1 MKNFSHYKNNIDSI
15 LENSFKDSKEFKK
28 NLSVIMGAM
37 KYSKVLREFFTLYN
51 DIESKTLT
59 DKEETTIYLN
69 EAFNY
74 MKDRKDGLK
83 KVKPI
88 LDKIIGDRKELCE
101 ERQNTIYENIDNVVF
116 NQDVTK
122 LGVVTE
128 SKQKL
133 TNHLISER
141 KKPVGKITNPKIL
154 SHVLSKNYSEVY
166 GKQLS
171 ESEQEI
177 LKNTLLMTEDTL
189 QMEFNIVK
197 EISLTKINS
206 LISESKEESLS
217 GKLVQVKN
225 EINSLKN
232 SKKSYI
238 RVRGLLEDLK

>member
-37 KYSKVLREFFTLYN
+37 KYSKVLRET
-51 DIESKTLT
+51 KTLT
-59 DKEETTIYLN
+59 DKEETTLYLN

-133 TNHLISER
+133 ANHLVSER
-141 KKPVGKITNPKIL
+141 KKPVGKITNPKI
-154 SHVLSKNYSEVY
+154 
-166 GKQLS
+166 
-171 ESEQEI
+171 
-177 LKNTLLMTEDTL
+177 
-189 QMEFNIVK
+189 
-197 EISLTKINS
+197 
-206 LISESKEESLS
+206 
-217 GKLVQVKN
+217 
-225 EINSLKN
+225 
-232 SKKSYI
+232 
-238 RVRGLLEDLK
+238 

>member
-1 MKNFSHYKNNIDSI
+1 
-15 LENSFKDSKEFKK
+15 
-28 NLSVIMGAM
+28 
-37 KYSKVLREFFTLYN
+37 
-51 DIESKTLT
+51 
-59 DKEETTIYLN
+59 
-69 EAFNY
+69 

-133 TNHLISER
+133 ANHLVSER

-189 QMEFNIVK
+189 QTEFNIVK

-206 LISESKEESLS
+206 LISESEEESLS

-225 EINSLKN
+225 EITSLKN